1 MFSEW
6 HQLSPSQG
14 DIRFSRSLSVVT
26 SKSPTYY
33 FNFPSNISPY
43 PSSNPATSLHLQN
56 SSSAELQY
64 NSSQSPHLQVN
75 VPKPSSLILSDP
87 SPGAARR
94 ASRTLLKYLLNSTG
108 DSGYW
113 FGGEG
118 WNVQKIVP
126 IIWYLLHRSLFVRDY
141 FCWVSHASNS
151 CVTFIRQPLLWSLSS
166 RVIYMSHIYHIRFPR
181 CRK

>member
-1 MFSEW
+1 MRDIIMFSEW

-87 SPGAARR
+87 SPGAARG

-113 FGGEG
+113 FGGG
-118 WNVQKIVP
+118 GVKCSKNSSYNLISATSVLICQRLF
-126 IIWYLLHRSLFVRDY
+126 LLGFTC
-141 FCWVSHASNS
+141 F
-151 CVTFIRQPLLWSLSS
+151 
-166 RVIYMSHIYHIRFPR
+166 
-181 CRK
+181 